1 MALLACWVAFPLIL
15 LALAHG
21 AGTLIA
27 RAAARDLPAGV
38 RIPCGLALII
48 AVMDLATRTATTARL
63 AVPAAVALGAAGLAL
78 AARER
83 LRSAGARFAP
93 PRPTPDA
100 LAATVV
106 FAAFAAPVVLSGEA
120 TWAGYIKLDDTST
133 WLALVDRA
141 LDHGRTLTGLPI
153 STYREVLAHYLV
165 VGYPIGAFLPVGLG
179 HALLGQDGAWLTDP
193 WMATMAATLTL
204 ALARI
209 ARRALPDAPRWQ
221 PAAIAALSGQAALLY
236 GYYLWGGMKEL
247 AGAFLVAAF
256 AVSAPLPLDGE
267 RRLRATVPALV
278 VLWALVAALSPGGL
292 VWAGPGAVLA
302 LVATL
307 AVQRRVPRPPP
318 AITAV
323 AIVVLAAGT
332 YLVLRPG
339 GFVEQFRMVLQGSH
353 ELGNLLAPLNVLQ
366 LAGIW
371 PSQDFRYAP
380 SALTLTHVLIGLALA
395 GAVGA
400 FAVALLRS
408 RLELLLYALCA
419 LVGAGVVFAIA
430 SPWLG
435 GKALATAS
443 PAIPLLALVGAAL
456 LAGRGPRVD
465 RAFGAALG
473 LLLAAGIVWSNVL
486 GYHGASLAPGEQYAE
501 LSAIGQR
508 IAGQG
513 PTLMTEYS
521 PYGARHFLRDADP
534 ESASELRVRP
544 DPLISGQE
552 LEKGG
557 TADID
562 QFQLAAVLAYRTIVL
577 QRAPTVSR
585 PPSPY
590 RLVFEDRWWQV
601 WQRPALIAPPIVAHL
616 PLGDEI
622 APGAVPACSA
632 VVALAHEPGVVGL
645 IGAPVRNPVVVA
657 VASGNHP
664 ADWSTGTSFL
674 ALSGS
679 GTASIPITVPATGR
693 YSVWLGGID
702 PRADHDHRRRP
713 VGRLGR
719 RRGAGG
725 GQYVPFGDIGL
736 SAGAHVLRLH
746 RSRGLLVPGTGGPA
760 DVVGPLALRLDAS
773 NPPLVRAPAADATR
787 LCGRTLDWVEAI
799 GA

>member
-15 LALAHG
+15 VVLADG
-21 AGTLIA
+21 AGTLVA
-27 RAAARDLPAGV
+27 RASGRDLPAGV
-38 RIPCGLALII
+38 RLPCGLALII

-63 AVPAAVALGAAGLAL
+63 AVPAAVALGVAGLAL
-78 AARER
+78 TARER
-83 LRSAGARFAP
+83 LRSAGRRFAP

-100 LAATVV
+100 LAAALV
-106 FAAFAAPVVLSGEA
+106 FAVYAAPVVLSGEA
-120 TWAGYIKLDDTST
+120 TWAGYIKLDDTAT

-141 LDHGRTLTGLPI
+141 LEHGRTLTGLPI

-179 HALLGQDGAWLTDP
+179 HALLGQDAAWLTDP
-193 WMATMAATLTL
+193 WMATMAAMLTL

-209 ARRALPDAPRWQ
+209 ARQALPDAPRWQ
-221 PAAIAALSGQAALLY
+221 PAAIAALAGQAALLY

-256 AVSAPLPLDGE
+256 AVTAPLPLEGE
-267 RRLRATVPALV
+267 RRLRATLPALV
-278 VLWALVAALSPGGL
+278 VLWALVAALTPGGL

-302 LVATL
+302 LFATL
-307 AVQRRVPRPPP
+307 VVRRGLPRPPP
-318 AITAV
+318 AVAAV
-323 AIVVLAAGT
+323 ALAALALGT

-339 GFVEQFRMVLQGSH
+339 GFVEQFHGVLEGGN
-353 ELGNLLAPLNVLQ
+353 ELGNLVAPLSLLQ

-395 GAVGA
+395 GAAGA
-400 FAVALLRS
+400 LVVALLRS
-408 RLELLLYALCA
+408 RLELLLYALCT
-419 LVGAGVVFAIA
+419 LVGAGLVFAIA

-456 LAGRGPRVD
+456 LAARQPRVD
-465 RAFGAALG
+465 RAFGAGLG

-486 GYHGASLAPGEQYAE
+486 GYHGASLAPREQYAE

-508 IAGQG
+508 IAGEG

-534 ESASELRVRP
+534 ESASELRDRP
-544 DPLISGQE
+544 DLLITGQE
-552 LEKGG
+552 LGKGS

-562 QFQLAAVLAYRTIVL
+562 EFQLAGVLAYRTIVL
-577 QRAPTVSR
+577 QRSPTLSR
-585 PPSPY
+585 PPSAY

-601 WQRPALIAPPIVAHL
+601 WQRPALISPPIIAHL

-622 APGAVPACSA
+622 APGAVPACSS
-632 VVALAHEPGVVGL
+632 VVALARQPGVAAL

-657 VASGNHP
+657 ASSGTHP
-664 ADWSTGTSFL
+664 PSWSTGSPFL
-674 ALSGS
+674 SLSGP
-679 GTASIPITVPATGR
+679 GTASIPATVPATGR
-693 YSVWLGGID
+693 YSVWLGGPIHAPTTITVD
-702 PRADHDHRRRP
+702 GRA
-713 VGRLGR
+713 VGS
-719 RRGAGG
+719 AVDEPQEG
-725 GQYVPFGDIGL
+725 GQYVPFGDITL
-736 SAGAHVLRLH
+736 TAGAHVVQLR
-746 RSRGLLVPGTGGPA
+746 RSRGLLFPGTGGSP
-760 DVVGPLALRLDAS
+760 DVVGPLALRLDVP
-773 NPPLVRAPAADATR
+773 NPPLVRVPAADATR
-787 LCGRTLDWVEAI
+787 LCGRTLDWVEAV